1 MFYTRLLY
9 SIVFILLSLFS
20 KAQQYDGE
28 LTFVGRNF
36 ANQKPLTFT
45 KIKVVTGT
53 NTVTEIFTKDDNDFK
68 TTLDYGKVYDI
79 YFSNPRCQPMF
90 IRVYAD
96 GIPENK
102 RHYRITYALDIPFFP
117 KDASKIDTTQF
128 VNPFHQIVF
137 DGKSKFVD
145 DTTYMN
151 NFLKRVYKKEKEPV
165 IQAVPVKTDTTVPF
179 ITTEKLKEYVQLAG
193 VLKLDNDKQTPVKN
207 KPVNIVNKKG
217 EVIASTQTGN
227 NGVFVF
233 QNIDSEMAEGINVT
247 LNAEDNPTN
256 SKIKLQNSSNETVVL
271 STSNINNV
279 YSFSKDV
286 NNNMIEKLVDNDFK
300 YNIAGK
306 LVSTNGSIKKVMSDK
321 AVYLLNNK
329 HSVIQKVK
337 TNALGNFLFTKIV
350 PGQEYTIAYDSADA
364 EANFIMNLFS
374 TKDKFIRRI
383 DSVSN
388 KKFIYKFLSV
398 STGSGF
404 TDLVIDDADLK
415 MNVKGRLFGDNKN
428 NPLAGMKVM
437 LLNDKFE
444 TIDSAMTTK
453 DGDFTF
459 KHLPYTKQIL
469 FTAENEK
476 NILESFNNILVFDNE
491 DNLIKLVSLVKG
503 HRFNYKPLSTEQS
516 LLSEV
521 YVDDPWLSVMEREKN
536 SKASASETIV
546 ENILFE
552 FNKAALLPQSQQTL
566 DKVILAMTANKDFKI
581 ELSAHSDSKGS
592 DAYNLKLSEQRAASA
607 KAYIISKGIAAE
619 RISAKGYGETK
630 LLNNCG
636 NGAICSEDE
645 HAVNRRLEFKL
656 TFN

>member
-1 MFYTRLLY
+1 MHYIKSLY
-9 SIVFILLSLFS
+9 IALFIFS
-20 KAQQYDGE
+20 GFIAKAQQYDGE
-28 LTFVGRNF
+28 LQFIGRNF
-36 ANQKPLTFT
+36 ADGKPLKFT
-45 KIKVVTGT
+45 QVKVVSGT
-53 NTVTEIFTKDDNDFK
+53 NTVAELFTKDGNDFK

-79 YFSNPRCQPMF
+79 YFRNPRCQSMF

-96 GIPENK
+96 GIPESK

-117 KDASKIDTTQF
+117 RDASKLDTTQF
-128 VNPFHQIVF
+128 ANPFHQIVF

-151 NFLKRVYKKEKEPV
+151 NFLKRVYKKEKEP
-165 IQAVPVKTDTTVPF
+165 IAKADTTVPF

-207 KPVNIVNKKG
+207 KPVNITNKKG
-217 EVIASTQTGN
+217 EVVASTQTGH

-233 QNIDSEMAEGINVT
+233 RNIDSEMAEGLNVT
-247 LNAEDNPTN
+247 LSADDNPTN
-256 SKIKLQNSSNETVVL
+256 ARVKLQNSNNETVML
-271 STSNINNV
+271 STGNANHV
-279 YSFSKDV
+279 YSFGKDA
-286 NNNMIEKLVDNDFK
+286 NNDIIEKLVDNEFK

-306 LVSTNGSIKKVMSDK
+306 LVSTNGAIKKVMAEK
-321 AVYLLNNK
+321 AVYLLNSKNA
-329 HSVIQKVK
+329 VVQKVK

-350 PGQEYTIAYDSADA
+350 PGQQYNIAYDSADA
-364 EANFIMNLFS
+364 EEHFIMNLFS

-388 KKFIYKFLSV
+388 KKFIYKFLAV
-398 STGSGF
+398 TAGSGF
-404 TDLVIDDADLK
+404 SDLVVDDAELK
-415 MNVKGRLFGDNKN
+415 MNVKGRLYGDNKN
-428 NPLAGMKVM
+428 NPLSGMKVM

-444 TIDSAMTTK
+444 TIDSAMTNK

-459 KHLPYTKQIL
+459 KHLPYTRQIL
-469 FTAENEK
+469 FSADNEK

-503 HRFNYKPLSTEQS
+503 HKFNYKPLSTEQS

-521 YVDDPWLSVMEREKN
+521 YVDDPWLSVMEREKRA
-536 SKASASETIV
+536 KANASETIV

-552 FNKAALLPQSQQTL
+552 FNKAELLPQSQQTL
-566 DKVILAMTANKDFKI
+566 DKVILAMSINKDFKV

-607 KAYIISKGIAAE
+607 KAYITSKGISPD

-636 NGAICSEDE
+636 NSAICSEDE

-656 TFN
+656 NFN